1 MKKNNFAGLVA
12 IMKRLRAPDG
22 CPWDK
27 KQTNTSILPYLIEEA
42 YEYIEA
48 VRDGDIEAMKEELGD
63 VLLQVVFHAQ
73 IASDKIGGFDI
84 VDVIDG
90 ISNKLIVRHPHIF
103 GDKKGL
109 RSAANVR
116 DFWEKH
122 KKEVKKRD
130 SVLDGVPKTMPALL
144 RSRRLISKA
153 GSAGFKYGSA
163 AGVLDKVA
171 EETGEVKRA
180 LKTGNRKYL
189 KEEIGDLLYAVTA
202 LAYYS
207 GIDPE
212 EALHSAGDKFTK
224 RFKKIEDGLHKGIT
238 EKEMLALWDDA
249 KKSGPV
255 RFSK

>member
-48 VRDGDIEAMKEELGD
+48 VRGGDVEAMKEELGD

-73 IASDKIGGFDI
+73 IASDKKGGFDI
-84 VDVIDG
+84 NDVIDG
-90 ISNKLIVRHPHIF
+90 ISSKLIVRHPHIF

-109 RSAANVR
+109 KSAASVR

-130 SVLDGVPKTMPALL
+130 SVLEGVPKSMPALL

-153 GSAGFKYGSA
+153 GSAGFKWGSA
-163 AGVLDKVA
+163 AGVLGKVD
-171 EETGEVKRA
+171 EEMGEVKRA
-180 LKTGNRKYL
+180 LKLGNKSHL
-189 KEEIGDLLYAVTA
+189 KEEIGDLLQAVTA
-202 LAYYS
+202 LAYFS
-207 GIDPE
+207 GVDPE
-212 EALHSAGDKFTK
+212 EALHGAGDKFTA
-224 RFKKIEDGLHKGIT
+224 RFKKIEKGLHKGIT
-238 EKEMLALWDDA
+238 EKEMIALWNKA
-249 KKSGPV
+249 KKRGPLK
-255 RFSK
+255 FSK